1 MIQCQQVQ
9 KGYGAESVLL
19 EVTCDIGENERV
31 GLIGRNGTGK
41 TTLLQL
47 LNGSEKPDG
56 GQISIRKGTRI
67 GYLDQVPRSG
77 DDETVRDVLERA
89 FCEPRQ
95 WLAEMRELERIMAEP
110 EQAGGADGFER
121 LLYRYGDL
129 QEKFERAGGYDID
142 AHVGRVAGGLGIPD
156 TQYGRL
162 FASLSGGEKTKVGLA
177 AMLIEEPDVL
187 LLDEPT
193 NHLDMQA
200 IDWLE
205 RFLQAYTG
213 TVVVISHDRYFLDR
227 VVTKIIELEDGEAV
241 TYHTNYTGF
250 QQEKEAR
257 LLQQF
262 ANFQEQQ
269 KKIKKMQETIK
280 QLIEWGNRANPPN
293 PGFHRRAASM
303 QKALDR
309 MVKLKRPMMER
320 RAMEL
325 ELQQGDRSGNQVL
338 TLEDVGKAFGERV
351 LFSGVR
357 ELLRYGERVALI
369 GENGSGK
376 STLLKC
382 ILGVEAPD
390 EGEIRL
396 GSRVDVGY
404 LAQEAAPEDEN
415 ATVLQH
421 FREAVGMEEG
431 EARGRLARFLF
442 CGADVFKSIRS
453 LSGGEWSRLRFALLM
468 HRQPNLL
475 VLDEPTNHLDIDS
488 REALEEALEEFP
500 GTVIAVSHDRYFIN
514 RLAVKIWSLEEG
526 QLVTVHGNFDNYKAK
541 ADSAREGGAS
551 PKGREREDAARSTR
565 TARKVPASQVDAART
580 HANPSGCTARQKS
593 LDQAG
598 AGKTMAARGQA
609 DEAARTGGRLHESAA
624 DPARLER
631 DIAEL
636 EQELRSLDAAMM
648 APALAADAEKLAV
661 LHAEREALQAKLEM
675 MYEAWM
681 DAAAQ

>member
-95 WLAEMRELERIMAEP
+95 WLAEMRELERIMADP
-110 EQAGGADGFER
+110 EQAAGADGFER

-338 TLEDVGKAFGERV
+338 TLEDVGKTFGERV

-500 GTVIAVSHDRYFIN
+500 GTVLAVSHDRYFIN
-514 RLAVKIWSLEEG
+514 RLAVRIWSLEEG

-551 PKGREREDAARSTR
+551 PKGREREDATRSTR
-565 TARKVPASQVDAART
+565 TARKVPASQVEATRT
-580 HANPSGCTARQKS
+580 HANPSGCTARQTS
-593 LDQAG
+593 LDQAS

-609 DEAARTGGRLHESAA
+609 DEAARTGGRSHDRAA
-624 DPARLER
+624 DPLRLER

-681 DAAAQ
+681 DATAQ